1 MLFVTATIN
10 GNDYHISNAYY
21 AGVSPMWD
29 AQIEAISSN
38 SASLSHDYGGF
49 LSVNFGS
56 ITFNAELFL
65 DEWPPPRFI
74 YCTVKVGVTDG
85 FAHTLWGTYYA
96 LEGFDRE
103 SVKYSSCGTGFTDT
117 DDSSTFND
125 TLVNVFS
132 TFCTTLGLTLDSSK
146 ARSSSPDVVYTNS
159 TERLVIDMM
168 AECAAGFTHWFYIS
182 GTTLYLI
189 DMLDSSSPTQSLDEF
204 DFEPVSYTGPNAISA
219 YISGDYSVEG
229 DAITNSDLNVTVWH
243 DTQTNI
249 EDALDDV
256 KTIMER
262 YVFAFS
268 VADVDV
274 EYSMGT
280 VISFTDESTPVTT
293 RGQFILTKKTAS
305 FSTSTEKLVL
315 SGRGLFT

>member
-1 MLFVTATIN
+1 MLFVYTEIN
-10 GNDYHISNAYY
+10 GTWHYISNVYY
-21 AGVSPMWD
+21 VGSSHQWD
-29 AQIEAISSN
+29 AHVESISSN
-38 SASLSHDYGGF
+38 SVSLSHDYGGF
-49 LSVNFGS
+49 LSASYGG
-56 ITFNAELFL
+56 ITLNAELFT
-65 DEWPPPRFI
+65 DDWPPPKFI
-74 YCTVKVGVTDG
+74 YCGIKAGASETLT
-85 FAHTLWGTYYA
+85 HSLWGTYYA
-96 LEGFDRE
+96 LDNFDRE
-103 SVKYSSCGTGFTDT
+103 SVKYVSCGTGFTDT

-182 GTTLYLI
+182 GTTLYLL
-189 DMLDSSSPTQSLDEF
+189 DMLDSSAATQSLDEF

-219 YISGDYSVEG
+219 YISGDYSVAG

-249 EDALDDV
+249 EDALDDI
-256 KTIMER
+256 KTVMER
-262 YVFAFS
+262 YIFTFS

-274 EYSMGT
+274 AYPIGT
-280 VISFTDESTPVTT
+280 MISFTDESTPATT
-293 RGQFILTKKTAS
+293 SGKFLLTKKTIS
-305 FSTSTEKLVL
+305 FSNSAEKLVL
-315 SGRGLFT
+315 SGRGVFT